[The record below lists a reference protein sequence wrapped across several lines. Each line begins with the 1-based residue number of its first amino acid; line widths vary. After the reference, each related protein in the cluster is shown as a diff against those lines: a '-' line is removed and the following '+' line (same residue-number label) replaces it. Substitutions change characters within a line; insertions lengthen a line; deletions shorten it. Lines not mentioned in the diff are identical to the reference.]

1 MANEMIIFNPNQIET
16 AVEQGGVWSTFLP
29 ETAAEKAQL
38 FRALETSDYKIS
50 DYINKDITI
59 ANVVFSS
66 VDVTSIDEA
75 DIDPETGEVKVITRP
90 KTVIIDD
97 KGKTY
102 SSVATGIFNSMK
114 NLISVFGL
122 PDTWE
127 KPMVVSIR
135 LVKTKKGQTYRVD
148 PKF

>member
-1 MANEMIIFNPNQIET
+1 MANEMMIFNPNQIET
-16 AVEQGGVWSTFLP
+16 AVNNGGVWSTFLP
-29 ETAAEKAQL
+29 ETPAEKAQL
-38 FRALETSDYKIS
+38 FRALESSDEKIS

-59 ANVVFSS
+59 ANIVFST
-66 VDVTSIDEA
+66 VEVTSVNAE
-75 DIDPETGEVKVITRP
+75 DIDPETGEVKMIERP

-102 SSVATGIFNSMK
+102 SSVASGIFSSMK
-114 NLISVFGL
+114 NLLAVFGL
-122 PDTWE
+122 PDTWG
-127 KPMVVSIR
+127 KPMTVTIR

>member
-1 MANEMIIFNPNQIET
+1 MANEMMIFNPNQIET
-16 AVEQGGVWSTFLP
+16 AVNAGGVWSTFLP
-29 ETAAEKAQL
+29 ESDVEKAQL
-38 FRALETSDYKIS
+38 FRALESSDEKIS

-66 VDVTSIDEA
+66 VEVTSVNEA
-75 DIDPETGEVKVITRP
+75 DIDPETGEVKMVQRP

-102 SSVATGIFNSMK
+102 SSVASGIFNSMK
-114 NLISVFGL
+114 NLLSVFGL
-122 PDTWE
+122 PDTWK
-127 KPMVVSIR
+127 KPMTITVR
-135 LVKTKKGQTYRVD
+135 LVKTKRGQTYRID